1 MSILSVASIT
11 NLGTVAI
18 GNATI
23 NATINSTSISVGSNV
38 VINAV
43 GISVLSGTVVDSI
56 GNIRELPP
64 TTQSAS
70 YTLVSTDSGKF
81 ISTTANV
88 AIPASVFTAG
98 QNISIFNN
106 SSANITITQSAGV
119 TMYLVGTANT
129 GNRSLLQRGVA
140 TIMCTAANTFVVAGG
155 GLL

>member
-11 NLGTVAI
+11 NLGAVAI

-38 VINAV
+38 VINTA

-64 TTQSAS
+64 TTKSAT

-106 SSANITITQSAGV
+106 SSANITITTTGV
-119 TMYLVGTANT
+119 TVYLTGTATT
-129 GNRSLLQRGVA
+129 GDRTLLQRGLASAV
-140 TIMCTAANTFVVAGG
+140 CVAANTFVITGG
-155 GLL
+155 CLI

>member
-11 NLGTVAI
+11 NLGAVAI

-23 NATINSTSISVGSNV
+23 NATINSTSNSVGSNV
-38 VINAV
+38 VINTA

-64 TTQSAS
+64 TTKSAT

-106 SSANITITQSAGV
+106 SSANITITTTGV
-119 TMYLVGTANT
+119 TVYLTGTATT
-129 GNRSLLQRGVA
+129 GDRTLLQRGLASAV
-140 TIMCTAANTFVVAGG
+140 CVAANTFVITGG
-155 GLL
+155 GLI

>member
-11 NLGTVAI
+11 NLGAVAI

-38 VINAV
+38 VINTA

-64 TTQSAS
+64 TTKSAT

-106 SSANITITQSAGV
+106 SSANITITTTGV
-119 TMYLVGTANT
+119 TVYLTGTATT
-129 GNRSLLQRGVA
+129 GDRTLLQRGLASAV
-140 TIMCTAANTFVVAGG
+140 CVAANTFVITGG
-155 GLL
+155 GLI

>member
-1 MSILSVASIT
+1 MSTLSVANIT
-11 NLGTVAI
+11 NLSAVAI

-38 VINAV
+38 VINAA
-43 GISVLSGTVVDSI
+43 GISVLSGTLVDSI

-64 TTQSAS
+64 TTKSAS

-106 SSANITITQSAGV
+106 SSANITITTTGV
-119 TMYLVGTANT
+119 TVYLTGTATT
-129 GNRSLLQRGVA
+129 GDRTLLQRGLASAV
-140 TIMCTAANTFVVAGG
+140 CVAANTFVVTGG

>member
-11 NLGTVAI
+11 NLGAVAI

-38 VINAV
+38 VINTA
-43 GISVLSGTVVDSI
+43 GISVLSGTLVDSI
-56 GNIRELPP
+56 GNIRDLPP

-119 TMYLVGTANT
+119 TMYLTGTANT
-129 GNRSLLQRGVA
+129 GNRTLLQRGLASAICV
-140 TIMCTAANTFVVAGG
+140 AANTFVITGG
-155 GLL
+155 GLI

>member
-11 NLGTVAI
+11 NLGAVAI

-64 TTQSAS
+64 TTKSAS

-81 ISTTANV
+81 ISTNSNIV
-88 AIPASVFTAG
+88 VPNSGFTAG
-98 QNISIFNN
+98 QNISIYNN
-106 SSANITITQSAGV
+106 STANITISSDTGT
-119 TMYLVGTANT
+119 TMYWAGTSNTSSRTLLQKGFSTVICISTANYIIS
-129 GNRSLLQRGVA
+129 G
-140 TIMCTAANTFVVAGG
+140 AG
-155 GLL
+155 LV

>member
-11 NLGTVAI
+11 NLGAVAI

-38 VINAV
+38 VINTA

-64 TTQSAS
+64 TTKSAT

-106 SSANITITQSAGV
+106 SSANITITTTGV
-119 TMYLVGTANT
+119 TVYLTGTATT
-129 GNRSLLQRGVA
+129 GDRTLLQRGLASAV
-140 TIMCTAANTFVVAGG
+140 CVAANTFVITGG